1 MPDDSWKYETMHD
14 LRTDSPYYWEMR
26 ETEREHQIWLDQMKA
41 DELAEARAEA
51 YFDDLEDDDEE

>member
-26 ETEREHQIWLDQMKA
+26 ETEREHQRWLDQIRADQLAEDRYEA
-41 DELAEARAEA
+41 DE
-51 YFDDLEDDDEE
+51 DIDEDDDEE